1 MRRHLRVLVQALYS
15 CFESKSSSLLM
26 LNFASIARQL
36 LFSYCYLHID
46 PVTIPCRLG
55 VEIRFRPS
63 YFSSP
68 TFDWGRTICIHSLLK
83 SKPHSSTTK
92 MNPFANS
99 TNHFNHSEPILAA
112 PTSGTCSLLAGFEK
126 DNITRNLFQP
136 CCSSAVAVGYER
148 STCKSETGWETCFGQ
163 HREDSSLIA
172 AVCSTSGTI
181 SRR

>member
-1 MRRHLRVLVQALYS
+1 
-15 CFESKSSSLLM
+15 
-26 LNFASIARQL
+26 
-36 LFSYCYLHID
+36 
-46 PVTIPCRLG
+46 
-55 VEIRFRPS
+55 
-63 YFSSP
+63 
-68 TFDWGRTICIHSLLK
+68 
-83 SKPHSSTTK
+83 

-172 AVCSTSGTI
+172 AQLERTTGYVGPGSFIQDLEFASERIADFAITAVRHDKAINLLGALSILDCPPNGKTNPDDAFDASTAFVGRTGDTEMFLQPKVCHQV
-181 SRR
+181 